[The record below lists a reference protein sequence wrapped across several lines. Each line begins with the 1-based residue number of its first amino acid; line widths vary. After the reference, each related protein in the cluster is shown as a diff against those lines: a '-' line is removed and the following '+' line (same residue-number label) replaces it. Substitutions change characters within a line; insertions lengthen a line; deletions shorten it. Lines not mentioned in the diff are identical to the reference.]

1 MSRKHSLPNVDEEA
15 LAALAR
21 QFPSMNARPE
31 DRDEPTLGPPANGP
45 QAAPK
50 AVQQPAPDRG
60 FAADRTPMA
69 SVEPSAMAEQRG
81 RRRGGGRLLALIA
94 VLIALG
100 ALAVA
105 LGPAAPPQLRA
116 WLAAQIDAPAVVDVL
131 TGNRAELDARLAAVA
146 DEMKALAD
154 RQAQIGA
161 RLEAIEAVGGSSD
174 GAARRVAAVENG
186 IKAAEARIAT
196 IEASGKTADI
206 QIGKLGERADAA
218 DAAVKVNAERLS
230 AIDDWVN
237 KAGTAIA
244 ALTKSGS
251 ADKSFLTALQLRGAT
266 QLSAPFAAELAAAR
280 AAAADGNAETQA
292 ALTALAAHAQTGVPT
307 MPELRDSFSMYVAPR
322 VAALSPAGQRGLTD
336 RTKAWVQSVF
346 SPRTVDETVGGDR
359 NATIIALA
367 ERSLAKGQLAAAV
380 DQIALLEDQAALIA
394 TEWLKGAS
402 ARLTTDK
409 ASATLMAQAFDRLA
423 STN

>member
-1 MSRKHSLPNVDEEA
+1 
-15 LAALAR
+15 
-21 QFPSMNARPE
+21 
-31 DRDEPTLGPPANGP
+31 
-45 QAAPK
+45 
-50 AVQQPAPDRG
+50 
-60 FAADRTPMA
+60 MA

-146 DEMKALAD
+146 DELKALAD

-280 AAAADGNAETQA
+280 AAADGNAETQA
-292 ALTALAAHAQTGVPT
+292 ALKALAAHAQTGVPT